1 MNKTWQI
8 PRRTFLKGLGTVVA
22 LPMLEAMLPP
32 ARVLAAGATEAA
44 KTVPRRMAFVYIP
57 NGANME
63 DWTPKSLGADY
74 ELPYILQPLEP
85 LKNDF
90 QVISGLAHDKARPN
104 GDGPG
109 DHARASASFLT
120 GCQARKTK
128 GADIKV
134 GVSVDQIAAEKM
146 GRSTRLPSLELSCD
160 KSRIAGECDSGYSC
174 AYQFNLSWKTESTP
188 MPPEVD
194 RRVVFDRLFS
204 SGIDG
209 DTDEN
214 RAKRDLY
221 NKSILDFVTE
231 DASRLKAKLGYTDRH
246 TLDEYSSAVRELAQR
261 IQPAEKS
268 AASQPPF
275 ARPPRLPS
283 QCEQHLP
290 RMHHLT

>member
-8 PRRTFLKGLGTVVA
+8 PRRTFLKGLGTVIA
-22 LPMLEAMLPP
+22 LPALEAMVPP
-32 ARVLAAGATEAA
+32 AKLLAAGAGDTAA
-44 KTVPRRMAFVYIP
+44 TFPRRMAFIYIP

-63 DWTPKSLGADY
+63 DWTPKSVGADY
-74 ELPYILQPLEP
+74 ELPYILQPLAP

-90 QVISGLAHDKARPN
+90 QVISVLAHDKARPH

-109 DHARASASFLT
+109 DHARASATFLT

-128 GADIKV
+128 GADIKI
-134 GVSVDQIAAEKM
+134 GVSVDQIAAEKI
-146 GRSTRLPSLELSCD
+146 GKQTRLPSLELSCD
-160 KSRIAGECDSGYSC
+160 KGRIAGECDSGYSC
-174 AYQFNLSWKTESTP
+174 AYQFNLSWKTDSTP

-194 RRVVFDRLFS
+194 PRLAFDRLFS
-204 SGIDG
+204 NGIEG
-209 DTDEN
+209 ESEEN
-214 RAKRDLY
+214 RSKRDLY
-221 NKSILDFVTE
+221 NKSILDSVAE
-231 DASRLKAKLGYTDRH
+231 DASRVKAKPGYTDRH